1 MAVEHEHELSM
12 LDQTQEANKW

>member
-1 MAVEHEHELSM
+1 MVVEHEHELSM